1 MEVLEYTVLEGEWA
15 RNPAALV
22 QRVQLRRQVLI
33 ALLGEGHT
41 VALVA
46 EAACIEGSR
55 QVGVCTAVES
65 AARAVCIQE
74 QVQPAEP
81 VGRLKGRAV

>member
-33 ALLGEGHT
+33 ALPGEGHT
-41 VALVA
+41 VPLVA
-46 EAACIEGSR
+46 EAACTEG
-55 QVGVCTAVES
+55 
-65 AARAVCIQE
+65 
-74 QVQPAEP
+74 
-81 VGRLKGRAV
+81 